1 MEDQMKAALWVLVP
15 AMLAGCGTTY
25 MRVDSRLVESTRDS
39 AAEITPTAQ
48 YEQDV
53 GAIKQVAL
61 REPDSCANETA
72 AAATGA
78 ARIDKQTVST
88 LCGVE
93 MAELERALTRAGYV
107 VSSWK
112 ALGNMVRVDQITP
125 VEAARRLGAQVLF
138 QVNSLEKAQV
148 MAGHDA
154 RWERSY
160 GLATEYADVIRPA
173 QVTENT
179 AGQLKAMVRPMEQ
192 MLLAQERIGAMLDVN
207 AIMVATGQTIWFY
220 RWVKIEPQ
228 RQDNNIMALAK
239 ETNKDFWMAVSP
251 RPREVTGNVSVV
263 RSGEVEAVSR
273 SGRSADEQKAL
284 YFQLLR
290 SVVSNFVKE
299 FSGGRNIAAI
309 PMPPRAPRPA
319 AVPASP
325 PSASPE
331 VPAPAP
337 AAVPGAAAPSPDAS
351 PVAASAPLPS
361 VAPTTVE
368 PPPIR

>member
-1 MEDQMKAALWVLVP
+1 MRAALWVVVP

-39 AAEITPTAQ
+39 VAEITPTAQ

-112 ALGNMVRVDQITP
+112 ALGNMVRVDRITP

-173 QVTENT
+173 QVTEQT

-207 AIMVATGQTIWFY
+207 AILVATGQTIWFY
-220 RWVKIEPQ
+220 RWVKTEPQ
-228 RQDNNIMALAK
+228 RQDNNLMALAM
-239 ETNKDFWMAVSP
+239 ETSKNLWMEVRP
-251 RPREVTGNVSVV
+251 RPRTATGNVAVV
-263 RSGEVEAVSR
+263 RSAEVEAVSR
-273 SGRSADEQKAL
+273 SGRSADQEKAL

-290 SVVSNFVKE
+290 SVVSSFVKE
-299 FSGGRNIAAI
+299 FSGGRNIAAM
-309 PMPPRAPRPA
+309 PMPPRAPQPA
-319 AVPASP
+319 AIPAPVPPA
-325 PSASPE
+325 APE
-331 VPAPAP
+331 VPAPA
-337 AAVPGAAAPSPDAS
+337 AAPPPEAAAPSPGA
-351 PVAASAPLPS
+351 VTASAPLPS
-361 VAPTTVE
+361 VAPPTVQ

>member
-1 MEDQMKAALWVLVP
+1 MKAALWVLVP

-154 RWERSY
+154 RWERNY
-160 GLATEYADVIRPA
+160 GLATEFADVIRPA
-173 QVTENT
+173 QVTEHT

-207 AIMVATGQTIWFY
+207 AIMVSTGQTIWFY

-228 RQDNNIMALAK
+228 RQDNDVMALAR
-239 ETNKDFWMAVSP
+239 ETNKDMWMAVSP
-251 RPREVTGNVSVV
+251 RPRAATGNVAVV
-263 RSGEVEAVSR
+263 RSAEVEAVSR

-290 SVVSNFVKE
+290 SVISNFVKE

-319 AVPASP
+319 APPPASP
-325 PSASPE
+325 EA
-331 VPAPAP
+331 PAPAP
-337 AAVPGAAAPSPDAS
+337 APVPGAAAPLPDAS
-351 PVAASAPLPS
+351 PVAASAPS